1 MKTGEA
7 WPADAYRMIGTAN
20 HDYNSWEGTAREHF
34 EENLENMTS
43 LSVVGTGMPMVYN
56 GQEGGNDK
64 RLEFFEKDPI
74 VWRDDPM
81 EALYTKLFTLLDGNT
96 ALWHG
101 DVGGKMV
108 RVWTDNTDEVFSFS
122 RDNGTDKVLALMN
135 FTGEPL
141 TVTLNDGPAAGADTD
156 YFSGES
162 VTIELGDQ
170 LEIDGHGWRVL
181 VR

>member
-1 MKTGEA
+1 
-7 WPADAYRMIGTAN
+7 
-20 HDYNSWEGTAREHF
+20 
-34 EENLENMTS
+34 
-43 LSVVGTGMPMVYN
+43 
-56 GQEGGNDK
+56 
-64 RLEFFEKDPI
+64 
-74 VWRDDPM
+74 M
-81 EALYTKLFTLLDGNT
+81 EALYTKLFTLLDENT

-108 RVWTDNTDEVFSFS
+108 RVWTDKTDEVFSFS

-141 TVTLNDGPAAGADTD
+141 TVTLNDGPAAGAYTD
-156 YFSGES
+156 FFGGES